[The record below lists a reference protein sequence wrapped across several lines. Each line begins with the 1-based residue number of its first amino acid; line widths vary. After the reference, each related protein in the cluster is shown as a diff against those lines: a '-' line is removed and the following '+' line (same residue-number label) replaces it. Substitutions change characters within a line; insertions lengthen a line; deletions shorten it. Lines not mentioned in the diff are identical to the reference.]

1 MITEVNQFIFQGDV
15 PVRFNYGCRQY
26 ISKSLLV
33 VLSDFHSSN
42 SSGKLTWRT
51 AYCCLFLISLC
62 EALLYCRCKPV
73 RWVLQ
78 TNKTKQNKQKK
89 NISRRNQEIFVLA
102 HLKKLRWLNN
112 EAVLIFTKQ
121 ILPSAKEPLDN
132 RSYKVLCKSLFCWEN
147 EKWLQHL
154 I

>member
-89 NISRRNQEIFVLA
+89 NISRRNQAIFVLA
-102 HLKKLRWLNN
+102 HLKKNSDDLIMRQFLYLLNK
-112 EAVLIFTKQ
+112 FC
-121 ILPSAKEPLDN
+121 PLQRN
-132 RSYKVLCKSLFCWEN
+132 
-147 EKWLQHL
+147 HL
-154 I
+154 IIEVIKYCARVCFVGKMKNGCSI

>member
-78 TNKTKQNKQKK
+78 TNKTKQNKINKKKYFQKK
-89 NISRRNQEIFVLA
+89 SSNFCPCT
-102 HLKKLRWLNN
+102 LKKNSDDLIMRQFLYLLNK
-112 EAVLIFTKQ
+112 FC
-121 ILPSAKEPLDN
+121 PLQRN
-132 RSYKVLCKSLFCWEN
+132 
-147 EKWLQHL
+147 HL
-154 I
+154 IIEVIKYCARVCFVGKMKNGCSI

>member
-1 MITEVNQFIFQGDV
+1 M

-78 TNKTKQNKQKK
+78 TNKTKQNKINKKKYFQKK
-89 NISRRNQEIFVLA
+89 SSNFCPCT
-102 HLKKLRWLNN
+102 LKKNSDDLIMRQFLYLLNK
-112 EAVLIFTKQ
+112 FC
-121 ILPSAKEPLDN
+121 PLQRN
-132 RSYKVLCKSLFCWEN
+132 
-147 EKWLQHL
+147 HL
-154 I
+154 IIEVIKYCARVCFVGKMKNGCSI

>member
-1 MITEVNQFIFQGDV
+1 MITEVNHFIFQGDV

-42 SSGKLTWRT
+42 SSGKLTWHT

-102 HLKKLRWLNN
+102 HLKKNSDDLIMRQFLYLLNK
-112 EAVLIFTKQ
+112 FC
-121 ILPSAKEPLDN
+121 PLQRN
-132 RSYKVLCKSLFCWEN
+132 
-147 EKWLQHL
+147 HL
-154 I
+154 IIEVIKYCARVCFVGKMKNGCSI

>member
-1 MITEVNQFIFQGDV
+1 MLQCIFLSLSLRFDNYQIITSTSHSQKENTALKILPYSCQQLSDYLSESIVITEVNQFIFQGDV

-89 NISRRNQEIFVLA
+89 IFPEEI
-102 HLKKLRWLNN
+102 
-112 EAVLIFTKQ
+112 KQ
-121 ILPSAKEPLDN
+121 FL
-132 RSYKVLCKSLFCWEN
+132 SL
-147 EKWLQHL
+147 HT
-154 I
+154 

>member
-102 HLKKLRWLNN
+102 HLKKNSDDLIMRQFLYLLNK
-112 EAVLIFTKQ
+112 FC
-121 ILPSAKEPLDN
+121 PLQRN
-132 RSYKVLCKSLFCWEN
+132 
-147 EKWLQHL
+147 HL
-154 I
+154 IIEVIKYCARVCFVGKMKNGCSI

>member
-89 NISRRNQEIFVLA
+89 YFQKKSRNFCPCT
-102 HLKKLRWLNN
+102 LKKNSDDLIMRQFLYLLNK
-112 EAVLIFTKQ
+112 FC
-121 ILPSAKEPLDN
+121 PLQRN
-132 RSYKVLCKSLFCWEN
+132 
-147 EKWLQHL
+147 HL
-154 I
+154 IIEVIKYCARVCFVGKMKNGCSI